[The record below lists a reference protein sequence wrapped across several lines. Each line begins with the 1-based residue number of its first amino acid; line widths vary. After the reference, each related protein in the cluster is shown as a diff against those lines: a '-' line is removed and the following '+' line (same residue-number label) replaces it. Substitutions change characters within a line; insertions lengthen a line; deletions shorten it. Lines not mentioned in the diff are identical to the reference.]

1 MEQENDQSHSGTDL
15 SDEAKKAKTDWR
27 HTFISDIRSRLAAI
41 ASTLLKIEKNQ
52 QFNPSFNAVHY
63 ESLMREIHTIK
74 ACADFLQFPVLTH
87 LSHRMEDLLHWAGE
101 CRLPMDKEM
110 LDMLHFY
117 VELSNQAVGDVTIN
131 MEWLQLDAARLVTD
145 IEKKC
150 TDMDASGS
158 GHVTRLLRD
167 DILSH
172 HADELDALDHTDI
185 SDPAIVQGLFMLDE
199 LRRNVL
205 FFEKMGNDLPDRAH
219 ETVVILEELRTLLTD
234 YSPPV
239 LLQLSRDLQSV
250 ISMLSQEGCE
260 MDTTDLG
267 VLADIAIVLRNC
279 YARLFQ
285 GDEHFLPPGLSALT
299 EMLADIRWHV
309 RVNIPQGI
317 IIPDI
322 TEPQDDDIV
331 LLDSI
336 VDQVRRMV
344 LFSAGE
350 LNKDVTFESDI
361 EEVYLDRE
369 TLNKLHVLFVHIIR
383 NALDHGIET
392 SRERMSAGK
401 TPAGVIRFS
410 AVTDDDGL
418 SISISDDGRGIALD
432 KLRQRAVESG
442 RLTEVQ
448 AQQTDELALLLLP
461 GVSTADIPTIY
472 SGRGMGMRII
482 HDQVQAIGGTL
493 KIKSIP
499 GKGTTIT
506 IYIPFEE

>member
-1 MEQENDQSHSGTDL
+1 
-15 SDEAKKAKTDWR
+15 
-27 HTFISDIRSRLAAI
+27 
-41 ASTLLKIEKNQ
+41 
-52 QFNPSFNAVHY
+52 
-63 ESLMREIHTIK
+63 
-74 ACADFLQFPVLTH
+74 
-87 LSHRMEDLLHWAGE
+87 
-101 CRLPMDKEM
+101 
-110 LDMLHFY
+110 
-117 VELSNQAVGDVTIN
+117 
-131 MEWLQLDAARLVTD
+131 
-145 IEKKC
+145 
-150 TDMDASGS
+150 
-158 GHVTRLLRD
+158 
-167 DILSH
+167 
-172 HADELDALDHTDI
+172 
-185 SDPAIVQGLFMLDE
+185 
-199 LRRNVL
+199 
-205 FFEKMGNDLPDRAH
+205 
-219 ETVVILEELRTLLTD
+219 
-234 YSPPV
+234 
-239 LLQLSRDLQSV
+239 
-250 ISMLSQEGCE
+250 